1 MRNVKMDIRY
11 FKKKIK
17 DVKVSDIL
25 SVFPMA
31 TAFLLRPLFRRKY
44 RDIWLICE
52 EKREARDNG
61 YHFFKYLCEHQ
72 PQLDCV
78 YAIDKRCKD
87 HIKVASLGKTVHHG
101 SLKHWILYFT
111 AKYNISSQK
120 GGKPNAAMCAFLEL
134 NGLFQPQNIFLQHGV
149 TISKLDWLMADR
161 CRFDFFVAATTSE
174 QAFVETAFGYDP
186 DIVHLTGFPR
196 FDNLHDWKA
205 KKNRII
211 LVPTWRKWL
220 RLHSES
226 TNREE
231 MDFRGSEFLR
241 KWLELLTS
249 SKLTA
254 LIRKYELDVV
264 FCLHRQM
271 QEYTDM
277 FREASECITILSSND
292 CGIQELMKSAQ
303 MMITDYSSVCFDM
316 FYMKKPVIFYQF
328 DEEEYRKRHYEQG
341 WFDYH
346 HNPFANSYPD
356 CFSVLEELERYIL
369 TDYRV
374 PELFVEGHTKEFRYF
389 DRRNSERVYEA
400 LKGLK

>member
-17 DVKVSDIL
+17 DVKVIDIL

-134 NGLFQPQNIFLQHGV
+134 NGIFRPKYIFLQHGV
-149 TISKLDWLMADR
+149 TLNKNDWLLAEH
-161 CRFDFFVAATTSE
+161 CCFDFFVTTTESE
-174 QAFVETAFGYDP
+174 QTFVETAFGYDP
-186 DIVHLTGFPR
+186 GIVHLTGFPR

-205 KKNRII
+205 KENRII

-220 RLHSES
+220 GLHSES
-226 TNREE
+226 TGREKMGFQE
-231 MDFRGSEFLR
+231 SEFYQ
-241 KWLELLTS
+241 KWIELLTS
-249 SKLTA
+249 SELRE
-254 LIRKYELDVV
+254 LIGKYDLDIF

-271 QEYTDM
+271 QAYTDL
-277 FREASECITILSSND
+277 FR
-292 CGIQELMKSAQ
+292 GIGEHIKVVSAEEYDLQELMKSAQ
-303 MMITDYSSVCFDM
+303 LMITDYSSICFDM

-328 DEEEYRKRHYEQG
+328 DYEEHRKRHYEQG
-341 WFDYH
+341 WFDYR

-356 CFSVLEELERYIL
+356 CSSVLEELERSIL

-374 PELFVEGHTKEFRYF
+374 SERFLEGHREEFRYC
-389 DRRNSERVYEA
+389 DRRNAKRVYEA